1 MTVVDTFTGF
11 NCDSISTGGYQ
22 SEAYPNLC
30 GGAGYG
36 GGGSD
41 FGTGG
46 ASAGYNCGGGGGGS
60 ELGKGGNG
68 GSGDGG
74 PGGGSSGWAFF
85 YVNQANN
92 INTSGIQI

>member
-46 ASAGYNCGGGGGGS
+46 ASTGYNCGGGGGS
-60 ELGKGGNG
+60 H
-68 GSGDGG
+68 GDGG